1 MKDSTQPIESARYL
15 YNLPPPYS
23 STSYDDD
30 VSRQSLEWTV
40 EHEHRPSGLLSSP
53 NLNTEAS

>member
-1 MKDSTQPIESARYL
+1 MKDDNQPIESARYL
-15 YNLPPPYS
+15 YTLTPSYS

-30 VSRQSLEWTV
+30 VSRQYLERTV

-53 NLNTEAS
+53 NLNTGAS